1 MSITTSLGVPT
12 YCISFIPFASFVT
25 RHPYFPLQDK
35 HIRKSSGPSM
45 PNLSVNCLSPWS
57 SHLVS
62 FFPRRPRSSRG
73 ALKPRGSW
81 NTIFASR
88 TRSTPFSRGPL
99 LASRTNRALPST
111 LARKPN
117 ATRGAY
123 RTTLS
128 RGALEKG
135 WRTRNDK
142 GYRASGTSIIFIHSQ
157 RAP

>member
-88 TRSTPFSRGPL
+88 TRSTPFSL
-99 LASRTNRALPST
+99 MEE
-111 LARKPN
+111 
-117 ATRGAY
+117 
-123 RTTLS
+123 
-128 RGALEKG
+128 EKG
-135 WRTRNDK
+135 WMLGAREWERT
-142 GYRASGTSIIFIHSQ
+142 FVWQ
-157 RAP
+157 FL

>member
-1 MSITTSLGVPT
+1 MACWTS
-12 YCISFIPFASFVT
+12 YSCWSRWACISFIPFASFVT
-25 RHPYFPLQDK
+25 RHPYFP
-35 HIRKSSGPSM
+35 
-45 PNLSVNCLSPWS
+45 
-57 SHLVS
+57 LVS

-128 RGALEKG
+128 RGAICP
-135 WRTRNDK
+135 N
-142 GYRASGTSIIFIHSQ
+142 RAWGTFVTLQTNGSWVSGGSLGA
-157 RAP
+157 REAPGPRWPLLPDGPQGS